1 MTADCRWDY
10 FWCHRPDHNQRLWG
24 SLLLWEISYL
34 TKLFSLR
41 RQNQSMWSHQEPMR
55 YIRRKILENLIIFIL
70 YRSLWWI
77 FLMRITSRPWWWG
90 SSITCWAQVGSNLRQ
105 KKYEENQIILRSV
118 LRRRSI
124 LRNFRK
130 FLRVLPH
137 LSPLENWFFH
147 PWNLH
152 HRMQGRFSQVEYTKL
167 LNLMKSIF
175 TSSVLR
181 RVAPAVSPDGKCWPQ
196 LEGEDW
202 LVDLRPLHPAHL
214 PRSLHLLLDESEV
227 WSERGLNYRYFG
239 FFLTLRL
246 MTRQIVKVPS
256 FS

>member
-1 MTADCRWDY
+1 
-10 FWCHRPDHNQRLWG
+10 
-24 SLLLWEISYL
+24 
-34 TKLFSLR
+34 
-41 RQNQSMWSHQEPMR
+41 
-55 YIRRKILENLIIFIL
+55 
-70 YRSLWWI
+70 
-77 FLMRITSRPWWWG
+77 MRITSRPWWWG

-105 KKYEENQIILRSV
+105 KKYEENQTILRSF
-118 LRRRSI
+118 LRCRSL

-137 LSPLENWFFH
+137 LSPLENWLFH

-239 FFLTLRL
+239 FFSCESNSSIYCHL
-246 MTRQIVKVPS
+246 
-256 FS
+256 